1 MGVTSGVS
9 VSCFLREPRAMPPP
23 PPHNPHAQGPPEEVW
38 RAPCRA
44 LGQHMVEE
52 EAAGVPAD
60 STPLIRRTSGKRQ
73 RC

>member
-9 VSCFLREPRAMPPP
+9 VSCFPRESRTMPPP
-23 PPHNPHAQGPPEEVW
+23 PPPKGPLEEVW
-38 RAPCRA
+38 RAPCGA

-60 STPLIRRTSGKRQ
+60 STPLIRRTSCKRQ